1 MNFPK
6 FLVGMVGVL
15 IAFAITTYTL
25 TQSLWTTLIQTLICA
40 VVIQIGYFGAV
51 LFLVMRERSRKST
64 KPKLLPGD
72 EAGPQKPT
80 QPFNTSATK
89 AP

>member
-1 MNFPK
+1 MSFPK
-6 FLVGMVGVL
+6 FLVGMLGVL
-15 IAFAITTYTL
+15 IAFAVTTYTL
-25 TQSLWTTLIQTLICA
+25 THSFWTTLIQTVICA

-51 LFLVMRERSRKST
+51 LFLVMREKSRKAT

-72 EAGPQKPT
+72 EANTQKP